1 MVNFSVV
8 AFAHKNPIY
17 QMKQNN
23 VVKLLNLLYCVFYIL
38 DCVCV
43 GLTVLVSPPSKC
55 LCYSLFDAF

>member
-8 AFAHKNPIY
+8 AFAHKNTTY

-23 VVKLLNLLYCVFYIL
+23 IVKLFVLVCFLYIL

-43 GLTVLVSPPSKC
+43 GKPTLKMLVL
-55 LCYSLFDAF
+55 